1 MGYYIC
7 MNKKKRNAKHL
18 HHSFHFIFLAL
29 FPLLILLAAAVFSF
43 SLWKARTD
51 LKNIGKYL
59 RYELD
64 DLAIRETSI
73 YYRVQFGDTLE
84 SIAEKFNI
92 SVESI
97 EWANEDMPD
106 TGIMPNMI
114 ISIPPVTG
122 IVHTVQNKETI
133 ESIAEMY
140 GADPY
145 DIVSYPFNEFTD
157 DKEFPITPG
166 QILIVPGGTKNPIK
180 IKDVLGIFWKR
191 VWK

>member
-1 MGYYIC
+1 

-18 HHSFHFIFLAL
+18 HHPFHISFLTL
-29 FPLLILLAAAVFSF
+29 FPLLILLAAALFSF

-64 DLAIRETSI
+64 DLSIRETSI

-97 EWANEDMPD
+97 EWANDDLPKS
-106 TGIMPNMI
+106 GIKPNMI

-122 IVHTVQNKETI
+122 IVHTVKNNETV

-145 DIVSYPFNEFTD
+145 DIVNYSFNEFSD

-180 IKDVLGIFWKR
+180 IKEVLGVFWKR
-191 VWK
+191 IWD